1 MLGSAMLGINE
12 LNRQKNLIGNAVA
25 SLTEMHL
32 TAITRLIDKI
42 NLSHGNY

>member
-12 LNRQKNLIGNAVA
+12 LNRKKEFNRNAVA

-42 NLSHGNY
+42 NLSHGNH